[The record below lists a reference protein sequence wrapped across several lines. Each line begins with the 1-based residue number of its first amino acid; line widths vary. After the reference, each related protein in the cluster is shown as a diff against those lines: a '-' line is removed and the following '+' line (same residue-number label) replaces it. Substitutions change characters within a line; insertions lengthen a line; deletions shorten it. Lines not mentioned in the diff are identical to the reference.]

1 MKLDNCYVN
10 LKQEM
15 LFVKK
20 KRKSK
25 KKKKKPTGVSKDHV
39 TKHWVKITTVYATFM
54 TNPCYFSFYSLKR
67 S

>member
-20 KRKSK
+20 KKGKVK
-25 KKKKKPTGVSKDHV
+25 KKRNQQVSAK
-39 TKHWVKITTVYATFM
+39 TM
-54 TNPCYFSFYSLKR
+54 
-67 S
+67 